1 MATSELI
8 INIKSNIP
16 EKPDFEFTSDLYY
29 IPDDKATN
37 YNKYP
42 YFTNLV
48 SFPKTLYDK
57 SPAQLKYIFFNKN
70 AFDSFIKGTEAIT
83 EAQKRNN
90 TNNNMKVFIELLMP
104 TYFPIENNYHISF
117 NENIANSMASFQKTK
132 KWESYFIGPTPN
144 FSFVKTGKNVY
155 TFVEVTWVNDLI
167 NNKTYRRLFKE
178 IYDFEMWRSTQIKNA
193 LSKNKQILESLEQ
206 QYVSFYN
213 GFRANKDKIMIAIEK
228 SRFTRGIRLEK
239 ITPYLENLTPPS
251 SNTDYK
257 SILKQ
262 FFNLRKLEMDAQ
274 KLNSDPYFLPQD
286 LVQLPEFKTI
296 LNNSLT
302 YYYNKELIK
311 NLNNLALYNDLLKK
325 KKEDLVNRWE
335 IYVYDKIK
343 EIREIPRILNI
354 IKKYRK
360 PNTTEDKENVQ
371 SYQIVSNDR
380 LQEVINNFGLDE
392 QFNNTLK
399 IIAEFII
406 NVMTN
411 KSVKNSKV
419 DTSLLEL
426 GLLQEISNPLAI
438 TKDKGESEYLLPKSK
453 YQADFQVDFVQG
465 VLTPKIIK
473 EIKCTYDDQNLVR
486 MYEKLQNTK
495 RNKYLIYYNQ
505 PLIDVESMAKQIAE
519 EKKVEK
525 AEKEEKKTGGRRKKR
540 TKRKRHIKGGW
551 LLSSAKT
558 RRNKK

>member
-16 EKPDFEFTSDLYY
+16 EKLDFEFTSDLYY
-29 IPDDKATN
+29 IPNDKATN

-42 YFTNLV
+42 FFTNLV
-48 SFPKTLYDK
+48 PFPKTLYDK

-83 EAQKRNN
+83 EVQKRNN

-117 NENIANSMASFQKTK
+117 NENISNSMANFQKTK
-132 KWESYFIGPTPN
+132 NWESYLIGPTPK
-144 FSFVKTGKNVY
+144 FSFVKSNGNIY
-155 TFVEVTWVNDLI
+155 TFIEVTWVNDLI
-167 NNKTYRRLFKE
+167 NNKTYRQLFKE
-178 IYDFEMWRSTQIKNA
+178 IYDFEIWRSTQINNA
-193 LSKNKQILESLEQ
+193 NSKNNQILESLKEQ
-206 QYVSFYN
+206 YAKFYKEFN
-213 GFRANKDKIMIAIEK
+213 VTKSKIMEIVNK
-228 SRFTRGIRLEK
+228 SKFSRGIKLEK
-239 ITPYLENLTPPS
+239 IKPYLDKLTSPS

-286 LVQLPEFKTI
+286 LVQLPDFKNI
-296 LNNSLT
+296 VSNSVMFF
-302 YYYNKELIK
+302 YNKELIK
-311 NLNNLALYNDLLKK
+311 YINNLALYNDLLIK

-360 PNTTEDKENVQ
+360 PITSEDKENVKT
-371 SYQIVSNDR
+371 YQIVSNDR

-399 IIAEFII
+399 VIAEFMI

-426 GLLQEISNPLAI
+426 GLIQEISNPMAMA
-438 TKDKGESEYLLPKSK
+438 KEQDEGEYLLPKTK
-453 YQADFQVDFVQG
+453 YKTDFQVDFVQG
-465 VLTPKIIK
+465 ILTPKIIK

-505 PLIDVESMAKQIAE
+505 PLIDVETMAKKMAE
-519 EKKVEK
+519 EKK
-525 AEKEEKKTGGRRKKR
+525 AEKDSKSGGRRNKR
-540 TKRKRHIKGGW
+540 TKRKRRVKGGW
-551 LLSSAKT
+551 VPSPKT

>member
-29 IPDDKATN
+29 IPNDKATN

-132 KWESYFIGPTPN
+132 KWESYFIGPTPK
-144 FSFVKTGKNVY
+144 FSFIKTGKNVY

-193 LSKNKQILESLEQ
+193 LSKNKQILESLEE
-206 QYVSFYN
+206 QYEKFFA
-213 GFRANKDKIMIAIEK
+213 GFRVNREKIMIIIKK
-228 SRFTRGIRLEK
+228 SRFTRGIKLDK
-239 ITPYLENLTPPS
+239 ITPYLNNLTDPS
-251 SNTDYK
+251 PNTNYK

-274 KLNSDPYFLPQD
+274 KLNNDPYYLPQD
-286 LVQLPEFKTI
+286 LVELPEFKTI

-302 YYYNKELIK
+302 YYYNTELIK
-311 NLNNLALYNDLLKK
+311 YLNNLALYNDLLKK

-335 IYVYDKIK
+335 TYVYNKIK

-360 PNTTEDKENVQ
+360 PITTEDKENVQ

-406 NVMTN
+406 NVIAN

-426 GLLQEISNPLAI
+426 GLIQEISNPLAI

-453 YQADFQVDFVQG
+453 YQADFQVDFVEG

-486 MYEKLQNTK
+486 MYEKLHNTK

-519 EKKVEK
+519 EKKAEK
-525 AEKEEKKTGGRRKKR
+525 AEKKPKKVGGRWKKR
-540 TKRKRHIKGGW
+540 TKRKRHVKGGW
-551 LLSSAKT
+551 LPSAKT